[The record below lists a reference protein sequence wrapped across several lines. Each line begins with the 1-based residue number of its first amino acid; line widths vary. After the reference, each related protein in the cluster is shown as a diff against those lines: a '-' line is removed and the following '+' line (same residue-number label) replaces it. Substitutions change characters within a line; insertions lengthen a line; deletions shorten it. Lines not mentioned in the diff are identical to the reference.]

1 MVEKI
6 YIVRHGFRM
15 NWVMTNWKSATGLPR
30 DPPLAALG
38 EVQAQECASYFLSLP
53 EDERP
58 TAIFSSPYY
67 RCLQTASPVSTA
79 LGIPIFVEHGLS
91 EWYSPVEPNTGL
103 HPRPG
108 PASSLEPYFPGQ
120 ISSDWDS
127 IHYPSRLGETVDEVL
142 VRVETFLQDFLPLRP
157 KGERLL
163 IVSHAATIAALVR
176 LLSGERDMPIRI
188 GCCSL
193 SQFHQNGN
201 TWTRVKTADGSHL
214 SGGSLRDWGFQD
226 IEVDNGRVVN
236 DPGVPGSENEKNEP
250 VGSVVSKNLNVNVTS
265 SL

>member
-1 MVEKI
+1 
-6 YIVRHGFRM
+6 M
-15 NWVMTNWKSATGLPR
+15 NGLPR
-30 DPPLAALG
+30 
-38 EVQAQECASYFLSLP
+38 SSLP
-53 EDERP
+53 LT
-58 TAIFSSPYY
+58 TAVCKQLLPSLLLSVSLSS
-67 RCLQTASPVSTA
+67 LNMVSRN
-79 LGIPIFVEHGLS
+79 GIPPSSRTQDFILVLDRHLPSNRTFQVR
-91 EWYSPVEPNTGL
+91 YPPTGT
-103 HPRPG
+103 
-108 PASSLEPYFPGQ
+108 AFT
-120 ISSDWDS
+120 I
-127 IHYPSRLGETVDEVL
+127 PSRLGETVDEVHA
-142 VRVETFLQDFLPLRP
+142 RVETFLQDFLPLRP

-176 LLSGERDMPIRI
+176 LLSEERDMPVRI

-193 SQFHQNGN
+193 SQFHKNGN

-250 VGSVVSKNLNVNVTS
+250 VGSVVSKNSNVNVTS